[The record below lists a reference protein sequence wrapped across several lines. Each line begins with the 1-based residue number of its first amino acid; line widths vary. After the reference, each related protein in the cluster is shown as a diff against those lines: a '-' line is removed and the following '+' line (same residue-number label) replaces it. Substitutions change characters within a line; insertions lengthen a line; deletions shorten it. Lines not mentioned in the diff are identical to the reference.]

1 MRDIECKESW
11 QDKKRNQL
19 KNLSLAIRQ
28 ANKKL
33 HPLAKQMKIVIIIS
47 IQISM
52 VLNSSRQHKEYKICE
67 DTFNALSNKLIRI
80 FMKKKL
86 ALAKA
91 LLRN

>member
-52 VLNSSRQHKEYKICE
+52 VLNSSRQHKEYRICE
-67 DTFNALSNKLIRI
+67 DTFNPSSNNLIQI
-80 FMKKKL
+80 FMRKKL
-86 ALAKA
+86 TLAKA

>member
-28 ANKKL
+28 ANKKS
-33 HPLAKQMKIVIIIS
+33 HPLAKQMKNVILVIIIS

-52 VLNSSRQHKEYKICE
+52 VLNSSRQHKEYRICE
-67 DTFNALSNKLIRI
+67 DTLNALSNKLIQI
-80 FMKKKL
+80 FMKKK
-86 ALAKA
+86 
-91 LLRN
+91 